1 MGEQVSY
8 TPFIEKPVKELKRGL
23 TPIGEKTYKKT
34 RYYFDKET
42 GERMAEPGD
51 EVNLDAYIQASA
63 YATDLAVIYQK
74 FLDGDETVVNVGE
87 GIYGDLTT
95 LPTDI
100 NDVVSSQKVLDKAT
114 ASFKALP
121 QEIQELFGN
130 DVNAYFNAV
139 LENKAQSI
147 VKDYLAK
154 QKEAVQPQE
163 SEVSK

>member
-1 MGEQVSY
+1 MDEQVSY
-8 TPFIEKPVKELKRGL
+8 SPFIEKPLKELKRGL
-23 TPIGEKTYKKT
+23 APIGEKTYKKT

-87 GIYGDLTT
+87 GIYGDMTT

-100 NDVVSSQKVLDKAT
+100 NDVVSSKKVLDKAT

-121 QEIQELFGN
+121 QEIQDLFGN

-154 QKEAVQPQE
+154 QKETAPSVE